1 MSDPNEPIE
10 SSFYDPRQSR
20 TDIFGKGIE
29 TTNTQTL
36 ADALPQEIQRCQKLL
51 QVYKS
56 IGPVGQFGYVMIQA
70 DINEAHKAMME
81 GDVVAMIRCYQK
93 LKDAE

>member
-10 SSFYDPRQSR
+10 SSFYDPRQRR
-20 TDIFGKGIE
+20 TVE